1 MSKPLRILQIVP
13 SISLVYGGPSQMVL
27 GLSSALAAQ
36 GVEVTVLTTD
46 SNGDIGQPPLDVPL
60 DKPVE
65 QDGYQV
71 RYFHCSPFRR
81 YKFSIDL
88 LRWLWRYAPDYD
100 LAHIHALFSPV
111 STAAATIARHRKLP
125 YIMRPLGT
133 LDPADLRKKRRLKQI
148 YAALLERPNL
158 AGAAGIHFTSAQEAK
173 ISERFGTHPPDF
185 VIPLGVHPPQP
196 PRIKASPY
204 IPPLARG
211 GRGVRGETE
220 RVMTH
225 QGKARPELGIPDDRP
240 LVLFMSRID
249 PKKGLNLLIP
259 ALEMLL
265 VEGLNFHFV
274 LAGTNPQDPD
284 YQKQIQEQVKASPL
298 ASRTTI
304 TGFVTGELKAAL
316 LQDADLFVLSSY
328 YENFGIAVAEA
339 MVAGTPVV
347 ISDQVHIWEEV
358 KGAEAGWVC
367 PCEVE
372 ALTEVLR
379 EALQDVGEQ
388 KRRGANAQDYALK
401 HYSWDAIALAM
412 IQTYRQ
418 ILDVKR

>member
-1 MSKPLRILQIVP
+1 MSAPLKILQIVP

-46 SNGDIGQPPLDVPL
+46 SNGDTGQPPLDVPL

-71 RYFHCSPFRR
+71 WYFRCSPFRR
-81 YKFSIDL
+81 YKFSLDL
-88 LRWLWRYAPDYD
+88 LRWLWLHAIEFDV
-100 LAHIHALFSPV
+100 AHIHALFSPV
-111 STAAATIARHRKLP
+111 STAAGAIARQRNLP
-125 YIMRPLGT
+125 YLLRPLGT

-148 YAALLERPNL
+148 YAALLERSNL
-158 AGAAGIHFTSAQEAK
+158 AGAAGIHFTSVQEAK
-173 ISERFGTHPPDF
+173 ISERFGTSTKDF
-185 VIPLGVHPPQP
+185 VIPLGVEPPQF
-196 PRIKASPY
+196 
-204 IPPLARG
+204 PLLEEEKE
-211 GRGVRGETE
+211 GV
-220 RVMTH
+220 MSH
-225 QGKARPELGIPDDRP
+225 KGKARTDLGISDDQP

-259 ALEMLL
+259 VLETLL
-265 VEGLNFHFV
+265 GEGLNFHFV

-284 YQKQIQEQVKASPL
+284 YENQIQEQIKASPL
-298 ASRTTI
+298 SACTTI

-316 LQDADLFVLSSY
+316 LQDADLFVLPSY

-372 ALTEVLR
+372 ALTECLR

-388 KRRGANAQDYALK
+388 KRRGENARDYALRN
-401 HYSWDAIALAM
+401 YSWDAIAQQM
-412 IQTYRQ
+412 IQAYQT
-418 ILDVKR
+418 IVSL